1 MWRWVTIAALG
12 IGIITATVQL
22 LCLLVLAAPGF
33 LPLLFLLPVFHA
45 TGLPSWE
52 DELKAWL
59 KEDR

>member
-12 IGIITATVQL
+12 IGIITATVWL

-33 LPLLFLLPVFHA
+33 LVLLFLLPVFHA

-59 KEDR
+59 EAP

>member
-12 IGIITATVQL
+12 IGVITATVWL

-33 LPLLFLLPVFHA
+33 LVLLFLLPVFHA

-59 KEDR
+59 EAP

>member
-1 MWRWVTIAALG
+1 MWRWVTIAALS
-12 IGIITATVQL
+12 IGVITATVWL

-33 LPLLFLLPVFHA
+33 LVLLFLLPVFHA

-59 KEDR
+59 EAP